1 MVFIGLLVSLS
12 PFPHASQGARLK
24 RSQVRG
30 KVNRLSNKNTQK
42 RYFFIRL
49 STARKL
55 CLVPRLAGVSVK
67 ATYGRFSNGSLAM

>member
-1 MVFIGLLVSLS
+1 MVFISFSFSLS

-42 RYFFIRL
+42 RYSLICL

-55 CLVPRLAGVSVK
+55 CLVSSLAGVSVK

>member
-1 MVFIGLLVSLS
+1 MVFISFSFSLS

-42 RYFFIRL
+42 RYFTIRL

-55 CLVPRLAGVSVK
+55 CLVSSLAGVSVK
-67 ATYGRFSNGSLAM
+67 ATYGRFSKGSLAM